1 MHQLRRPGL
10 DGKALICMQSVFRI
24 QWLFWTAML
33 TGILIYVLIGLVAGT
48 RVNPAGG
55 KLFLE
60 KVRTV
65 CCVFSVVFLLLA
77 AWLQR
82 KVQQGPVAGGRFSR
96 WFFSML
102 SLAQCG
108 SPGVVCHH
116 AINLVCWGLMDLI
129 AMFGL
134 ILYMLG
140 DQAAVLY
147 SFAILA
153 MAALIFFRPQWDLL
167 EDAALREKR
176 ERGEDES
183 EDEELPSSF

>member
-10 DGKALICMQSVFRI
+10 DGKDLICMQSVFRI
-24 QWLFWTAML
+24 QWLFWTMML
-33 TGILIYVLIGLVAGT
+33 MGVLIYVVVGLVAGT
-48 RVNPAGG
+48 RVQPAGG
-55 KLFLE
+55 EAFLE
-60 KVRTV
+60 KARAV
-65 CCVFSVVFLLLA
+65 CCVLSVVFLLLA

-82 KVQQGPVAGGRFSR
+82 KVQHGLVEGGRFFR
-96 WFFSML
+96 WSFSML
-102 SLAQCG
+102 SFTQCG

-153 MAALIFFRPQWDLL
+153 TAALIFFRPQWDLL

-183 EDEELPSSF
+183 EDEELSSSF

>member
-10 DGKALICMQSVFRI
+10 DGKDLICMQSVFRI
-24 QWLFWTAML
+24 QWLFWTMML
-33 TGILIYVLIGLVAGT
+33 MGVLIYVVVGLVAGT
-48 RVNPAGG
+48 RVQPAGG
-55 KLFLE
+55 ALFLE
-60 KVRTV
+60 KVRAV
-65 CCVFSVVFLLLA
+65 CCVLSVVFLLLSV
-77 AWLQR
+77 WLQR
-82 KVQQGPVAGGRFSR
+82 KVQQGLVGGGRFFR
-96 WFFSML
+96 WSFSML

-153 MAALIFFRPQWDLL
+153 TAALIFFRPQWDLL

-183 EDEELPSSF
+183 EDEELSSSF